1 MLCFMDGMFSVYK
14 LNKPLKNKYTDRSP
28 NLFVHNTIEGRVG
41 ILVIRKPLLVDNPHF
56 S

>member
-14 LNKPLKNKYTDRSP
+14 LNKPLKNKYTDRSL